1 MKTDADKLRSF
12 LKQVAPTLE
21 TYGKK
26 SIVSEIDEAIT
37 TTEDSA
43 TVLFCG
49 EFKRGKSSLVN
60 AIIGAELCPT
70 DTGIATSVITT
81 IKYGAVK
88 KAVRYYGNI
97 LDTANAI
104 SPDSFK
110 IGESPVPTL
119 MESLKSEE
127 IEWGDIQKYTMGDV
141 LDIDNTVL
149 VELSYP
155 CPFLK
160 NGITI
165 IDTPGIGGLD
175 PRHAI
180 LTHVALPK
188 ADVIVFVTDAG
199 EPLTQSELE
208 FYESKVLSCG
218 KRNVVLVN
226 KSDILTA
233 DTLATHVSNT
243 KLQLAKLG
251 GPEVIPVSAKC
262 WELYS
267 KLEENDF
274 LLSSNK
280 DAVLAGITSE
290 VETFKKTQYKKY
302 RDMLIAEID
311 DVYSAISLEIQQL
324 KKDSNDKI
332 KVVED
337 LQRQQAALSKFRG
350 DLNNP
355 TSQIRLQINSIF
367 EDARNEVQNLIS
379 HDGTLLTSTEFDALL
394 ESERGLENEGKW
406 FVAQINDR
414 LQNLSREVDCKIEC
428 AFNEISKAIGKDVNK
443 GIMNVEGK
451 VLSCKLDQHDK
462 FARYKDKDVF
472 RLVSSGLGKIM
483 QGGLLGGITGGLV
496 GVAIPALATSLA
508 PIVGFA
514 TIAAFTWKGLKTDS
528 VAAKKMYLRQ
538 HLLPKI
544 NLAITDMRNQAN
556 TRFSKFHQNL
566 LLTLQTIIGET
577 EDKMRTL
584 QTSIQESRTSEH
596 QAKEKIAELEQKSK
610 FCETITS
617 QMKLLYSNPFTN
629 AQ

>member
-12 LKQVAPTLE
+12 LKQIAPTLE

-26 SIVSEIDEAIT
+26 SIVSEIDKAIT

-60 AIIGAELCPT
+60 AIIGTELCPT
-70 DTGIATSVITT
+70 DIGIATSVVTT

-88 KAVRYYGNI
+88 KAVRYYGN
-97 LDTANAI
+97 LLENA
-104 SPDSFK
+104 D
-110 IGESPVPTL
+110 
-119 MESLKSEE
+119 SLKSEE
-127 IEWGDIQKYTMGDV
+127 IEWEDIDKYTMGDV
-141 LDIDNTVL
+141 LEIDNTIL

-155 CPFLK
+155 SPFLK

-180 LTHVALPK
+180 LTHMALPK

-414 LQNLSREVDCKIEC
+414 LQKLSRKVDSRIES
-428 AFNEISKAIGKDVNK
+428 AFEEISESIEKEIT
-443 GIMNVEGK
+443 NVMDAETFLVSNELKSCSVINSQLAFSLAGK
-451 VLSCKLDQHDK
+451 VMTGTL
-462 FARYKDKDVF
+462 
-472 RLVSSGLGKIM
+472 I
-483 QGGLLGGITGGLV
+483 GGLATAAVELLISGVGLIAGIAT
-496 GVAIPALATSLA
+496 AAALIWKQVSRETQQQKRISLKQQ
-508 PIVGFA
+508 V
-514 TIAAFTWKGLKTDS
+514 
-528 VAAKKMYLRQ
+528 
-538 HLLPKI
+538 LPKI

-577 EDKMRTL
+577 EDKMRAL

>member
-12 LKQVAPTLE
+12 LKQVTPTLE

-26 SIVSEIDEAIT
+26 SIVSEIDKAIT

-60 AIIGAELCPT
+60 AIIGTELCPT
-70 DTGIATSVITT
+70 DIGIATSVVTT

-88 KAVRYYGNI
+88 KAVRYYGN
-97 LDTANAI
+97 LLENA
-104 SPDSFK
+104 D
-110 IGESPVPTL
+110 
-119 MESLKSEE
+119 SLKSEE
-127 IEWGDIQKYTMGDV
+127 IEWEDIDKYTMGDV
-141 LDIDNTVL
+141 LEIDNTIL

-155 CPFLK
+155 SPFLK

-180 LTHVALPK
+180 LTHMALPK

-208 FYESKVLSCG
+208 FYESKILSCG
-218 KRNVVLVN
+218 KQNVVLVN
-226 KSDILTA
+226 KSDILKA
-233 DTLATHVSNT
+233 NTLATHVSNT

-290 VETFKKTQYKKY
+290 VETFKQAQYKKY

-414 LQNLSREVDCKIEC
+414 LQKLSRKVDNRIES
-428 AFNEISKAIGKDVNK
+428 AFEEISESIEKEIT
-443 GIMNVEGK
+443 NVMDAETFLVSNELKSCSVINSQLAFSLAGK
-451 VLSCKLDQHDK
+451 VMTGTL
-462 FARYKDKDVF
+462 
-472 RLVSSGLGKIM
+472 I
-483 QGGLLGGITGGLV
+483 GGLATAAVELLIPGVGLIAGIAT
-496 GVAIPALATSLA
+496 AAALIWKQVSRETQQQKRISLKQQ
-508 PIVGFA
+508 V
-514 TIAAFTWKGLKTDS
+514 
-528 VAAKKMYLRQ
+528 
-538 HLLPKI
+538 LPKI

-577 EDKMRTL
+577 EDKMRAL

-596 QAKEKIAELEQKSK
+596 QAKEKIAEIEQKAK

>member
-12 LKQVAPTLE
+12 LKQIAPTLE
-21 TYGKK
+21 ANGKK
-26 SIVSEIDEAIT
+26 TIVSEIDKAIT

-60 AIIGAELCPT
+60 AVIGSNLCPT
-70 DTGIATSVITT
+70 DIGIATSVVTT

-88 KAVRYYGNI
+88 KAVRYYGN
-97 LDTANAI
+97 LLENA
-104 SPDSFK
+104 D
-110 IGESPVPTL
+110 
-119 MESLKSEE
+119 SLKSEE
-127 IEWGDIQKYTMGDV
+127 IEWEDIDKYTMGDV
-141 LDIDNTVL
+141 LEIDNTIL

-155 CPFLK
+155 SPFLK

-180 LTHVALPK
+180 LTHMALSK

-208 FYESKVLSCG
+208 FYENKILSCG
-218 KRNVVLVN
+218 KQNVVLVN

-233 DTLATHVSNT
+233 DTLSAHVSKT

-251 GPEVIPVSAKC
+251 GPEVIPVSAKY
-262 WELYS
+262 WNKYVS
-267 KLEENDF
+267 KKDEKYLIR
-274 LLSSNK
+274 SNK
-280 DAVLAGITSE
+280 DTVLTGITSE
-290 VETFKKTQYKKY
+290 VEISKKIQYKKY

-350 DLNNP
+350 DLNSP

-367 EDARNEVQNLIS
+367 EDARNEIQNLIS

-394 ESERGLENEGKW
+394 ESERGLENDGKW
-406 FVAQINDR
+406 FVAQLNDR
-414 LQNLSREVDCKIEC
+414 LQKLLSKVDGRIESAFDEISETIGRDLDNNMVTFNACKIG
-428 AFNEISKAIGKDVNK
+428 F
-443 GIMNVEGK
+443 
-451 VLSCKLDQHDK
+451 HDDK
-462 FARYKDKDVF
+462 HIIRQDKDII

-483 QGGLLGGITGGLV
+483 QGGLLGGITGGIV
-496 GVAIPALATSLA
+496 GFAIPALATSLA
-508 PIVGFA
+508 PIVGLA
-514 TIAAFTWKGLKTDS
+514 TIVAFAWKGMKAES
-528 VAAKKMYLRQ
+528 IAGKKLFLRQ
-538 HLLPKI
+538 QLLPKI

-584 QTSIQESRTSEH
+584 QASIQESRTSEH
-596 QAKEKIAELEQKSK
+596 QGKEKIAKLEQKAK
-610 FCETITS
+610 FCETITA
-617 QMKLLYSNPFTN
+617 QMKLLYSNPFKN

>member
-12 LKQVAPTLE
+12 LKQIAPTLE

-26 SIVSEIDEAIT
+26 SIVSEIDKAIT

-60 AIIGAELCPT
+60 AIIGTELCPT
-70 DTGIATSVITT
+70 DIGIATSVVTT

-88 KAVRYYGNI
+88 KAVRYYGN
-97 LDTANAI
+97 LLENA
-104 SPDSFK
+104 D
-110 IGESPVPTL
+110 
-119 MESLKSEE
+119 SLKSEE
-127 IEWGDIQKYTMGDV
+127 IEWEDIDKYTMGDV
-141 LDIDNTVL
+141 LEIDNTIL

-155 CPFLK
+155 SPFLK

-180 LTHVALPK
+180 LTHMALSK

-414 LQNLSREVDCKIEC
+414 LQKLSRKVDSRIES
-428 AFNEISKAIGKDVNK
+428 AFEEISESIEKEIT
-443 GIMNVEGK
+443 NVMDAETFLVSNELKSCSVINSQLAFSLAGK
-451 VLSCKLDQHDK
+451 VMTGTL
-462 FARYKDKDVF
+462 
-472 RLVSSGLGKIM
+472 I
-483 QGGLLGGITGGLV
+483 GGLATAAVELLIPGVGLIAGIAT
-496 GVAIPALATSLA
+496 AAALIWKQVSRETQQQKRISLKQQ
-508 PIVGFA
+508 V
-514 TIAAFTWKGLKTDS
+514 
-528 VAAKKMYLRQ
+528 
-538 HLLPKI
+538 LPKI

-596 QAKEKIAELEQKSK
+596 QAKEKIAELEQKVK

>member
-1 MKTDADKLRSF
+1 MKTDVDKLRSF

-26 SIVSEIDEAIT
+26 TIVSEIDKAIT
-37 TTEDSA
+37 TTENSA

-60 AIIGAELCPT
+60 AIIGTELCPT
-70 DTGIATSVITT
+70 DIGVATSVVTT
-81 IKYGAVK
+81 IKYGAIK
-88 KAVRYYGNI
+88 KAIRYYGN
-97 LDTANAI
+97 LLENA
-104 SPDSFK
+104 D
-110 IGESPVPTL
+110 
-119 MESLKSEE
+119 SLKSEE
-127 IEWGDIQKYTMGDV
+127 IEWDDIEKYTMGDV
-141 LDIDNTVL
+141 LEIDNTIL

-155 CPFLK
+155 SPFLK
-160 NGITI
+160 KGITI

-180 LTHVALPK
+180 LTHMALPK
-188 ADVIVFVTDAG
+188 ADVICFVTDAG

-208 FYESKVLSCG
+208 FYENRILSCG
-218 KRNVVLVN
+218 KQNVVLVN

-251 GPEVIPVSAKC
+251 RPEAIPVSAKY
-262 WELYS
+262 WNKYTS
-267 KLEENDF
+267 KKDEKYLIR
-274 LLSSNK
+274 SNK
-280 DAVLAGITSE
+280 DTVLTGITSE

-394 ESERGLENEGKW
+394 ESERGLENDGKW

-414 LQNLSREVDCKIEC
+414 LQKLSRKVDSRIES
-428 AFNEISKAIGKDVNK
+428 AFDEISENIEKEIT
-443 GIMNVEGK
+443 NVMDAETFLVSNELKSCSVINSQLAFSLAGK
-451 VLSCKLDQHDK
+451 VVTGTL
-462 FARYKDKDVF
+462 
-472 RLVSSGLGKIM
+472 I
-483 QGGLLGGITGGLV
+483 GGLATAAVELLIPGVGLIAGIAT
-496 GVAIPALATSLA
+496 AAALIWKQVSRETQQQKRISLKQQ
-508 PIVGFA
+508 V
-514 TIAAFTWKGLKTDS
+514 
-528 VAAKKMYLRQ
+528 
-538 HLLPKI
+538 LPKI

-566 LLTLQTIIGET
+566 LLTLQTIISET

-584 QTSIQESRTSEH
+584 QTSIQESRANEH
-596 QAKEKIAELEQKSK
+596 QGKEKIAELEQKAK
-610 FCETITS
+610 FCETIIA

>member
-12 LKQVAPTLE
+12 LKQITPTLE

-26 SIVSEIDEAIT
+26 SIVSEIDMAIT
-37 TTEDSA
+37 TTENSV

-60 AIIGAELCPT
+60 AIIGTELCPT
-70 DTGIATSVITT
+70 DIGIATSVVTT

-88 KAVRYYGNI
+88 KAVRYYGN
-97 LDTANAI
+97 LLENA
-104 SPDSFK
+104 D
-110 IGESPVPTL
+110 
-119 MESLKSEE
+119 SLKSEE
-127 IEWGDIQKYTMGDV
+127 IEWEDIDKYTMGDV
-141 LDIDNTVL
+141 LEIDNTIL

-155 CPFLK
+155 SPFLK

-180 LTHVALPK
+180 LTHMALPK

-332 KVVED
+332 KVIED

-414 LQNLSREVDCKIEC
+414 LQKLSRKVDSRIES
-428 AFNEISKAIGKDVNK
+428 AFEEISESIEKEIT
-443 GIMNVEGK
+443 NVMDAETFLVSNELKSCSVINSQLAFSLAGK
-451 VLSCKLDQHDK
+451 VMTGTL
-462 FARYKDKDVF
+462 
-472 RLVSSGLGKIM
+472 I
-483 QGGLLGGITGGLV
+483 GGLATAAVELLIPGVGLIAGIAT
-496 GVAIPALATSLA
+496 AAALIWKQVSRETQQQKRISLKQQ
-508 PIVGFA
+508 V
-514 TIAAFTWKGLKTDS
+514 
-528 VAAKKMYLRQ
+528 
-538 HLLPKI
+538 LPKI

-556 TRFSKFHQNL
+556 KRFSKFHQNL

-596 QAKEKIAELEQKSK
+596 QAKEKIAELEQKVK

>member
-26 SIVSEIDEAIT
+26 SIVSEIDKAIT

-60 AIIGAELCPT
+60 AIIGTELCPT
-70 DTGIATSVITT
+70 DIGIATSVVTT

-88 KAVRYYGNI
+88 KAVRYYGN
-97 LDTANAI
+97 LLENA
-104 SPDSFK
+104 D
-110 IGESPVPTL
+110 
-119 MESLKSEE
+119 SLKSEE
-127 IEWGDIQKYTMGDV
+127 IEWEDIDKYTMGDV
-141 LDIDNTVL
+141 LEIDNTIL

-155 CPFLK
+155 SPILK

-180 LTHVALPK
+180 LTHMALPK

-262 WELYS
+262 WELDS

-414 LQNLSREVDCKIEC
+414 LQKLSRKVDSRIES
-428 AFNEISKAIGKDVNK
+428 AFEEISESIEKEIT
-443 GIMNVEGK
+443 NVMDAETFLVSNELKSCSVINSQLAFSLAGK
-451 VLSCKLDQHDK
+451 VMTGTL
-462 FARYKDKDVF
+462 
-472 RLVSSGLGKIM
+472 I
-483 QGGLLGGITGGLV
+483 GGLATAAVELLIPGVGLIAGIAT
-496 GVAIPALATSLA
+496 AAALIWKQVSRETQQQKRISLKQQ
-508 PIVGFA
+508 V
-514 TIAAFTWKGLKTDS
+514 
-528 VAAKKMYLRQ
+528 
-538 HLLPKI
+538 LPKI

-596 QAKEKIAELEQKSK
+596 QAKEKIAELEQKAK

>member
-12 LKQVAPTLE
+12 LKQVVPTLE

-26 SIVSEIDEAIT
+26 SVVSEIDKAIT

-60 AIIGAELCPT
+60 AIIGTELCPT
-70 DTGIATSVITT
+70 DIGIATSVVTT

-88 KAVRYYGNI
+88 KAVRYYGN
-97 LDTANAI
+97 LLENA
-104 SPDSFK
+104 D
-110 IGESPVPTL
+110 
-119 MESLKSEE
+119 SLKSEE
-127 IEWGDIQKYTMGDV
+127 IEWEDIDKYTMGDV
-141 LDIDNTVL
+141 LEIDNTIL

-155 CPFLK
+155 SPFLK

-180 LTHVALPK
+180 LTHMALPK

-233 DTLATHVSNT
+233 DTLAIHVSNT

-414 LQNLSREVDCKIEC
+414 LQKLSRKVDSRIES
-428 AFNEISKAIGKDVNK
+428 AFEEISESIEKEIT
-443 GIMNVEGK
+443 NVMDAETFLVSNELKSCSVINSQLAFSLAGK
-451 VLSCKLDQHDK
+451 VMTGTL
-462 FARYKDKDVF
+462 
-472 RLVSSGLGKIM
+472 I
-483 QGGLLGGITGGLV
+483 GGLATAAVELLIPGVGLIAGIAT
-496 GVAIPALATSLA
+496 AAALIWKQVSRETQQQKRISLKQQ
-508 PIVGFA
+508 V
-514 TIAAFTWKGLKTDS
+514 
-528 VAAKKMYLRQ
+528 
-538 HLLPKI
+538 LPKI

-596 QAKEKIAELEQKSK
+596 QAKEKIAELEQKAK

>member
-26 SIVSEIDEAIT
+26 SIVSEIDKAIT

-60 AIIGAELCPT
+60 AIIGTELCPT
-70 DTGIATSVITT
+70 DIGIATSVVTT

-88 KAVRYYGNI
+88 KAVRYYGN
-97 LDTANAI
+97 LLENA
-104 SPDSFK
+104 D
-110 IGESPVPTL
+110 
-119 MESLKSEE
+119 SLKSEE
-127 IEWGDIQKYTMGDV
+127 IEWEDIDKYTMGDV
-141 LDIDNTVL
+141 LEIDNTIL

-155 CPFLK
+155 SPFLK

-180 LTHVALPK
+180 LTHMALPK

-226 KSDILTA
+226 KSDILTTN
-233 DTLATHVSNT
+233 TLATHVSNT

-302 RDMLIAEID
+302 RDMLIAQID

-367 EDARNEVQNLIS
+367 EDARNDVANLIS
-379 HDGTLLTSTEFDALL
+379 TRGGELTSIEFNTLLA
-394 ESERGLENEGKW
+394 SEKGLNNDGKW
-406 FVAQINDR
+406 LVAQINDR
-414 LQNLSREVDCKIEC
+414 LRQLSYDVDERIES
-428 AFNEISKAIGKDVNK
+428 AFK
-443 GIMNVEGK
+443 GISEKIQSDIADTVGSNMSLMTGDFKELNSFTSQLLFSTAGK
-451 VLSCKLDQHDK
+451 AGLSLTVVSVL
-462 FARYKDKDVF
+462 A
-472 RLVSSGLGKIM
+472 SGPIGWAV
-483 QGGLLGGITGGLV
+483 GLAAAVGLV
-496 GVAIPALATSLA
+496 
-508 PIVGFA
+508 
-514 TIAAFTWKGLKTDS
+514 WRS
-528 VAAKKMYLRQ
+528 VSNENETRKKAEIQ
-538 HLLPKI
+538 QQILPKI
-544 NLAITDMRNQAN
+544 NLALTDLRNQAN

-577 EDKMRTL
+577 EDKMRSL

-596 QAKEKIAELEQKSK
+596 QAKEKIAELEQKVK

>member
-12 LKQVAPTLE
+12 LKQIAPTLE

-26 SIVSEIDEAIT
+26 SIVSEIDKAIT

-60 AIIGAELCPT
+60 AIIGTELCPT
-70 DTGIATSVITT
+70 DIGIATSVVTT
-81 IKYGAVK
+81 IKYGVVK
-88 KAVRYYGNI
+88 KAVRYYGN
-97 LDTANAI
+97 LLENA
-104 SPDSFK
+104 D
-110 IGESPVPTL
+110 
-119 MESLKSEE
+119 SLKSEE
-127 IEWGDIQKYTMGDV
+127 IEWEDIDKYTMGDV
-141 LDIDNTVL
+141 LEIDNTIL

-155 CPFLK
+155 SPFLK
-160 NGITI
+160 NGIMI

-180 LTHVALPK
+180 LTHMALPK

-233 DTLATHVSNT
+233 ATLATHVSNT

-280 DAVLAGITSE
+280 DAVLACITSE

-394 ESERGLENEGKW
+394 ESERGLENDGKW

-414 LQNLSREVDCKIEC
+414 LQKLSRKVDSRIES
-428 AFNEISKAIGKDVNK
+428 AFDEISESIEKEIT
-443 GIMNVEGK
+443 NVMDAETFLVSNELKSCSVINSQLAFSLAGK
-451 VLSCKLDQHDK
+451 VMTGTL
-462 FARYKDKDVF
+462 
-472 RLVSSGLGKIM
+472 I
-483 QGGLLGGITGGLV
+483 GGLATAAVELLIPGVGLIAGIAT
-496 GVAIPALATSLA
+496 AAALIWKQVSRETQQQKRISLKQQ
-508 PIVGFA
+508 V
-514 TIAAFTWKGLKTDS
+514 
-528 VAAKKMYLRQ
+528 
-538 HLLPKI
+538 LPKI

-596 QAKEKIAELEQKSK
+596 QAKEKIAELEQKVK

>member
-12 LKQVAPTLE
+12 LKQVTPTLE

-26 SIVSEIDEAIT
+26 SIVSEIDKAIT

-60 AIIGAELCPT
+60 AIIGTELCPT
-70 DTGIATSVITT
+70 DIGIATSVVTT

-88 KAVRYYGNI
+88 KAVRYYGN
-97 LDTANAI
+97 LLENA
-104 SPDSFK
+104 D
-110 IGESPVPTL
+110 
-119 MESLKSEE
+119 SLKSEE
-127 IEWGDIQKYTMGDV
+127 IEWEDIDKYTMGDV
-141 LDIDNTVL
+141 LEIDNTIL

-155 CPFLK
+155 SPFLK

-180 LTHVALPK
+180 LTHMALPK

-208 FYESKVLSCG
+208 FYENIILSCG
-218 KRNVVLVN
+218 KQNVVLVN

-251 GPEVIPVSAKC
+251 EPEVIPVSAKY
-262 WELYS
+262 WNKYVS
-267 KLEENDF
+267 KKDEKYLIRSNNDT
-274 LLSSNK
+274 
-280 DAVLAGITSE
+280 VLTGITSE

-394 ESERGLENEGKW
+394 ESERGLENDGKW

-414 LQNLSREVDCKIEC
+414 LQKLSRKVDSRIES
-428 AFNEISKAIGKDVNK
+428 AFGEISESIEKEIT
-443 GIMNVEGK
+443 NVMDAETFLVSNELKSCSVINSQLAFSLAGK
-451 VLSCKLDQHDK
+451 VMTGTL
-462 FARYKDKDVF
+462 
-472 RLVSSGLGKIM
+472 I
-483 QGGLLGGITGGLV
+483 GGLATAAVELLIPGVGLIAGIAT
-496 GVAIPALATSLA
+496 AAALIWKQVSRETQQQKRISLKQQ
-508 PIVGFA
+508 V
-514 TIAAFTWKGLKTDS
+514 
-528 VAAKKMYLRQ
+528 
-538 HLLPKI
+538 LPKI

-566 LLTLQTIIGET
+566 LLTLQTIISET

-584 QTSIQESRTSEH
+584 QTSIQESRASEH
-596 QAKEKIAELEQKSK
+596 QGKEKIAELEQKAK
-610 FCETITS
+610 FCETIIA

>member
-26 SIVSEIDEAIT
+26 SIVSEIDKAIT

-60 AIIGAELCPT
+60 AIIGTELCPT
-70 DTGIATSVITT
+70 DIGIATSVVTT

-88 KAVRYYGNI
+88 KAVRYYGN
-97 LDTANAI
+97 LLENA
-104 SPDSFK
+104 D
-110 IGESPVPTL
+110 
-119 MESLKSEE
+119 SLKSEE
-127 IEWGDIQKYTMGDV
+127 IEWEDIDKYTMGDV
-141 LDIDNTVL
+141 LEIDNTIL

-155 CPFLK
+155 SPFLK
-160 NGITI
+160 NRITI

-180 LTHVALPK
+180 LTHMALPK

-379 HDGTLLTSTEFDALL
+379 HEGTLLTSTEFDALL

-414 LQNLSREVDCKIEC
+414 LQKLSRKVDSRIES
-428 AFNEISKAIGKDVNK
+428 AFEEISESIEKEIT
-443 GIMNVEGK
+443 NVMDAETFLVSNELKSCSVINSQLAFSLAGK
-451 VLSCKLDQHDK
+451 VMTGTL
-462 FARYKDKDVF
+462 
-472 RLVSSGLGKIM
+472 I
-483 QGGLLGGITGGLV
+483 GGLATAAVELLIPGVGLIAGIAT
-496 GVAIPALATSLA
+496 AAALIWKQVSRETQQQKRISLKQQ
-508 PIVGFA
+508 V
-514 TIAAFTWKGLKTDS
+514 
-528 VAAKKMYLRQ
+528 
-538 HLLPKI
+538 LPKI

-596 QAKEKIAELEQKSK
+596 QAKEKIAELEQKVK

>member
-12 LKQVAPTLE
+12 LKQVAPTFE

-26 SIVSEIDEAIT
+26 TIVLEIDKAIT
-37 TTEDSA
+37 TTEDST

-60 AIIGAELCPT
+60 AIIGTELCPT
-70 DTGIATSVITT
+70 DIGIATSVVTT

-88 KAVRYYGNI
+88 KAVRYYGN
-97 LDTANAI
+97 LLENA
-104 SPDSFK
+104 D
-110 IGESPVPTL
+110 
-119 MESLKSEE
+119 SLKSEE
-127 IEWGDIQKYTMGDV
+127 IEWEDIDKYTMGDV
-141 LDIDNTVL
+141 LEIDNTIL

-155 CPFLK
+155 SPFLK

-180 LTHVALPK
+180 LTHMALPK

-208 FYESKVLSCG
+208 FYERKVLSCG

-226 KSDILTA
+226 KSDILTT

-414 LQNLSREVDCKIEC
+414 LQKLSRKVDSRIES
-428 AFNEISKAIGKDVNK
+428 AFEEISESIEKEIT
-443 GIMNVEGK
+443 NVMDAETFLVSNELKSCSVINSQLAFSLAGK
-451 VLSCKLDQHDK
+451 VMTGTL
-462 FARYKDKDVF
+462 
-472 RLVSSGLGKIM
+472 I
-483 QGGLLGGITGGLV
+483 GGLATAAVELLIPGVGLIAGIAT
-496 GVAIPALATSLA
+496 AAALIWKQVSRETQQQKRISLKQQ
-508 PIVGFA
+508 V
-514 TIAAFTWKGLKTDS
+514 
-528 VAAKKMYLRQ
+528 
-538 HLLPKI
+538 LPKI

-556 TRFSKFHQNL
+556 TCFSKFHQNL

-596 QAKEKIAELEQKSK
+596 QAKEKIAELEQKVK

>member
-26 SIVSEIDEAIT
+26 SIVSEIDKAIT

-60 AIIGAELCPT
+60 AIIGTELCPT
-70 DTGIATSVITT
+70 DIGIATSVVTT

-88 KAVRYYGNI
+88 KAVRYYGN
-97 LDTANAI
+97 LLENA
-104 SPDSFK
+104 D
-110 IGESPVPTL
+110 
-119 MESLKSEE
+119 SLKSEE
-127 IEWGDIQKYTMGDV
+127 IEWEDIDKYTMGDV
-141 LDIDNTVL
+141 LEIDNTIL

-155 CPFLK
+155 SPFLK

-180 LTHVALPK
+180 LTHMALPK
-188 ADVIVFVTDAG
+188 ADVIVFVTDAC

-251 GPEVIPVSAKC
+251 GPEVIPVSAKY
-262 WELYS
+262 WNKYVS
-267 KLEENDF
+267 KKDEKYLIR
-274 LLSSNK
+274 SNK
-280 DAVLAGITSE
+280 DTVLTGITSE

-332 KVVED
+332 IVVED

-379 HDGTLLTSTEFDALL
+379 HDGTLLTSTEFDDLL

-414 LQNLSREVDCKIEC
+414 LQKLSRKVDSRIES
-428 AFNEISKAIGKDVNK
+428 AFEEISESIEKEIT
-443 GIMNVEGK
+443 NVMDTETFLVSNELKSCSVINSQLAFSLAGK
-451 VLSCKLDQHDK
+451 VMTGTL
-462 FARYKDKDVF
+462 
-472 RLVSSGLGKIM
+472 I
-483 QGGLLGGITGGLV
+483 GGLATAAVQLLIPGVGLIAGIAT
-496 GVAIPALATSLA
+496 AAALIWKQVSRETQQQKRISLKQQ
-508 PIVGFA
+508 V
-514 TIAAFTWKGLKTDS
+514 
-528 VAAKKMYLRQ
+528 
-538 HLLPKI
+538 LPKI

-596 QAKEKIAELEQKSK
+596 QAKEKLAELEQKVK

-617 QMKLLYSNPFTN
+617 QMKLLYSNPFAN

>member
-12 LKQVAPTLE
+12 LKQVTPTLE

-26 SIVSEIDEAIT
+26 SIVSEIDKAIT

-60 AIIGAELCPT
+60 AIIGTELCPT
-70 DTGIATSVITT
+70 DIGIATSVVTT

-88 KAVRYYGNI
+88 KAVRYYGN
-97 LDTANAI
+97 LLENA
-104 SPDSFK
+104 D
-110 IGESPVPTL
+110 
-119 MESLKSEE
+119 SLKSEE
-127 IEWGDIQKYTMGDV
+127 IEWEDIDKYTMGDV
-141 LDIDNTVL
+141 LEIDNTIL

-155 CPFLK
+155 SPFLK

-180 LTHVALPK
+180 LTHMALPK

-208 FYESKVLSCG
+208 FYENKVLSCG
-218 KRNVVLVN
+218 KPNVVLVN
-226 KSDILTA
+226 KSDTLTA

-243 KLQLAKLG
+243 KLQLAKFG

-267 KLEENDF
+267 KFEENDF

-280 DAVLAGITSE
+280 DAVLAGITLE

-367 EDARNEVQNLIS
+367 EDARTEVQNLIS

-414 LQNLSREVDCKIEC
+414 LQKLSRKVDSRIES
-428 AFNEISKAIGKDVNK
+428 AFEEISESIEKEIT
-443 GIMNVEGK
+443 NVMDAETFLVSNELKSCSVINSQLAFSLAGK
-451 VLSCKLDQHDK
+451 VMTGTL
-462 FARYKDKDVF
+462 
-472 RLVSSGLGKIM
+472 I
-483 QGGLLGGITGGLV
+483 GGLATAAVELLIPGVGLIAGIAT
-496 GVAIPALATSLA
+496 AAALIWKQVSRETQQQKRISLKQQ
-508 PIVGFA
+508 V
-514 TIAAFTWKGLKTDS
+514 
-528 VAAKKMYLRQ
+528 
-538 HLLPKI
+538 LPKI

-566 LLTLQTIIGET
+566 LLTRQTIIGET

-596 QAKEKIAELEQKSK
+596 QAKEKIAELEQKVK

>member
-12 LKQVAPTLE
+12 LKQIAPTLE

-26 SIVSEIDEAIT
+26 SIVSEIDKAIT

-60 AIIGAELCPT
+60 AIIGTELCPT
-70 DTGIATSVITT
+70 DIGIATSVVTT

-88 KAVRYYGNI
+88 KAIRYYGN
-97 LDTANAI
+97 LLENA
-104 SPDSFK
+104 D
-110 IGESPVPTL
+110 
-119 MESLKSEE
+119 SLKSEE
-127 IEWGDIQKYTMGDV
+127 IEWEDIDKYTMGDV
-141 LDIDNTVL
+141 LEIDNTIL

-155 CPFLK
+155 SPFLK

-180 LTHVALPK
+180 LTHMALPK

-199 EPLTQSELE
+199 EPMTQSELE

-414 LQNLSREVDCKIEC
+414 LQKLSRKVDSRIES
-428 AFNEISKAIGKDVNK
+428 AFEEISESIEKEIT
-443 GIMNVEGK
+443 NVMDAETFLVSNELKSCSVINSQLAFSLAGK
-451 VLSCKLDQHDK
+451 VMTGTL
-462 FARYKDKDVF
+462 
-472 RLVSSGLGKIM
+472 I
-483 QGGLLGGITGGLV
+483 GGLATAAVELLIPGVGLIAGIAT
-496 GVAIPALATSLA
+496 AAALIWKQVSRETQQQKRISLKQQ
-508 PIVGFA
+508 V
-514 TIAAFTWKGLKTDS
+514 
-528 VAAKKMYLRQ
+528 
-538 HLLPKI
+538 LPKI

-596 QAKEKIAELEQKSK
+596 QAKEKIAELEQKVK

>member
-12 LKQVAPTLE
+12 LKQIAPTLE

-26 SIVSEIDEAIT
+26 SIVSEIDKAIT

-60 AIIGAELCPT
+60 AIIGTELCPT
-70 DTGIATSVITT
+70 DIGIATSVVTT

-88 KAVRYYGNI
+88 KAVRYYGN
-97 LDTANAI
+97 LLENA
-104 SPDSFK
+104 D
-110 IGESPVPTL
+110 
-119 MESLKSEE
+119 SLKFEE
-127 IEWGDIQKYTMGDV
+127 IEWEDIDKYTMGDV
-141 LDIDNTVL
+141 LEIDNTIL

-155 CPFLK
+155 SPFLK

-180 LTHVALPK
+180 LTHMALPK

-414 LQNLSREVDCKIEC
+414 LQKLSRKVDSRIES
-428 AFNEISKAIGKDVNK
+428 AFEEISESIEKEIT
-443 GIMNVEGK
+443 NVMDAETFLVSNELKSCSVINSQLAFSLAGK
-451 VLSCKLDQHDK
+451 VMTGTL
-462 FARYKDKDVF
+462 
-472 RLVSSGLGKIM
+472 I
-483 QGGLLGGITGGLV
+483 GGLATAAVELLIPGVGLIAGIAT
-496 GVAIPALATSLA
+496 AAALIWKQVSRETQQQKRISLKQQ
-508 PIVGFA
+508 V
-514 TIAAFTWKGLKTDS
+514 
-528 VAAKKMYLRQ
+528 
-538 HLLPKI
+538 LPKI

-596 QAKEKIAELEQKSK
+596 QAKEKIAELEQKVK

>member
-12 LKQVAPTLE
+12 LKQIAPTLE

-26 SIVSEIDEAIT
+26 SIVSEIDKAIT

-60 AIIGAELCPT
+60 AIIGTELCPT
-70 DTGIATSVITT
+70 DIGIATSVVTT

-88 KAVRYYGNI
+88 KAVRYYGN
-97 LDTANAI
+97 LLENA
-104 SPDSFK
+104 D
-110 IGESPVPTL
+110 
-119 MESLKSEE
+119 SLKSEE
-127 IEWGDIQKYTMGDV
+127 IEWEDIDKYTMGDV
-141 LDIDNTVL
+141 LEIDNTIL

-155 CPFLK
+155 SPFLK

-180 LTHVALPK
+180 LTHMALPK

-302 RDMLIAEID
+302 RDMLVAEID

-414 LQNLSREVDCKIEC
+414 LQKLSRKVDSRIES
-428 AFNEISKAIGKDVNK
+428 AFEEISESIEKEIT
-443 GIMNVEGK
+443 NVMDAETFLVSNELKSCSVINSQLAFSLAGK
-451 VLSCKLDQHDK
+451 VMTGTL
-462 FARYKDKDVF
+462 
-472 RLVSSGLGKIM
+472 I
-483 QGGLLGGITGGLV
+483 GGLATAAVELLIPGVGLIAGIAT
-496 GVAIPALATSLA
+496 AAALIWKQVSRETQQQKRISLKQQ
-508 PIVGFA
+508 V
-514 TIAAFTWKGLKTDS
+514 
-528 VAAKKMYLRQ
+528 
-538 HLLPKI
+538 LPKI

-577 EDKMRTL
+577 EDKIRTL

-596 QAKEKIAELEQKSK
+596 QAKEKIAEIEQKAK

>member
-12 LKQVAPTLE
+12 LKQVTPTLE

-26 SIVSEIDEAIT
+26 SIVSEIDKAIT

-60 AIIGAELCPT
+60 AIIGTELCPT
-70 DTGIATSVITT
+70 DIGIATSVVTT

-88 KAVRYYGNI
+88 KAVRYYGN
-97 LDTANAI
+97 LLENA
-104 SPDSFK
+104 D
-110 IGESPVPTL
+110 
-119 MESLKSEE
+119 SLKSEE
-127 IEWGDIQKYTMGDV
+127 IEWEDIDKYTMGDV
-141 LDIDNTVL
+141 LEIDNTIL

-155 CPFLK
+155 SPFLK

-180 LTHVALPK
+180 LTHMALPK

-208 FYESKVLSCG
+208 FYENKILSCG
-218 KRNVVLVN
+218 KQNVVLVN
-226 KSDILTA
+226 KSDILTV

-251 GPEVIPVSAKC
+251 GPEVIPVSAKY
-262 WELYS
+262 WNKYVS
-267 KLEENDF
+267 KKDEKYLIR
-274 LLSSNK
+274 SNK
-280 DAVLAGITSE
+280 DTVLTGITSE
-290 VETFKKTQYKKY
+290 VETFKKTQYKNY

-311 DVYSAISLEIQQL
+311 EVYSAISLEIQQL

-394 ESERGLENEGKW
+394 ESERGLENDGKW

-414 LQNLSREVDCKIEC
+414 LQKLSRKVDCRIES
-428 AFNEISKAIGKDVNK
+428 AFDEISESIEKEIT
-443 GIMNVEGK
+443 NVMDAETFLVSNELKSCSVINSQLAFSLAGK
-451 VLSCKLDQHDK
+451 VMTGTL
-462 FARYKDKDVF
+462 
-472 RLVSSGLGKIM
+472 I
-483 QGGLLGGITGGLV
+483 GGLATAAVELLIPGVGLIAGIAT
-496 GVAIPALATSLA
+496 AAALIWKQVSRETQQQKRISLKQQ
-508 PIVGFA
+508 V
-514 TIAAFTWKGLKTDS
+514 
-528 VAAKKMYLRQ
+528 
-538 HLLPKI
+538 LPKI

-596 QAKEKIAELEQKSK
+596 QAKEKITELEQKVK

>member
-26 SIVSEIDEAIT
+26 SIVSEIDKAIT

-60 AIIGAELCPT
+60 AIIGTELCPT
-70 DTGIATSVITT
+70 DIGIATSVVTT

-88 KAVRYYGNI
+88 KAVRYYGN
-97 LDTANAI
+97 LLENA
-104 SPDSFK
+104 D
-110 IGESPVPTL
+110 
-119 MESLKSEE
+119 SLKSEE
-127 IEWGDIQKYTMGDV
+127 IEWEDIDKYTMGDV
-141 LDIDNTVL
+141 LEIDNTIL

-155 CPFLK
+155 SPFLK

-180 LTHVALPK
+180 LTHMALPK

-414 LQNLSREVDCKIEC
+414 LQKLSRKVDSRIES
-428 AFNEISKAIGKDVNK
+428 AFEEISESIEKEIT
-443 GIMNVEGK
+443 NVMDAETFLVSNELKSCSVINSQLAFSLAGK
-451 VLSCKLDQHDK
+451 VMTGTL
-462 FARYKDKDVF
+462 
-472 RLVSSGLGKIM
+472 I
-483 QGGLLGGITGGLV
+483 GGLATAAVELLIPGVGLIAGIAT
-496 GVAIPALATSLA
+496 AAALIWKQVSRETQQQKRISLKQQ
-508 PIVGFA
+508 V
-514 TIAAFTWKGLKTDS
+514 
-528 VAAKKMYLRQ
+528 
-538 HLLPKI
+538 LPRI

-596 QAKEKIAELEQKSK
+596 QAKEKIAELEQKAK

>member
-12 LKQVAPTLE
+12 LKQIAPTLE

-26 SIVSEIDEAIT
+26 SIVSEIDKAIT

-60 AIIGAELCPT
+60 AIIGTELCPT
-70 DTGIATSVITT
+70 DIGIATSVVTT

-88 KAVRYYGNI
+88 KAVRYYGN
-97 LDTANAI
+97 LLENA
-104 SPDSFK
+104 D
-110 IGESPVPTL
+110 
-119 MESLKSEE
+119 SLKSEE
-127 IEWGDIQKYTMGDV
+127 IEWEDIDKYTMGDV
-141 LDIDNTVL
+141 LEIDNTIL

-155 CPFLK
+155 SPFLK

-180 LTHVALPK
+180 LTHMALPK

-218 KRNVVLVN
+218 KRSVVLVN

-414 LQNLSREVDCKIEC
+414 LQKLSRKVDSRIES
-428 AFNEISKAIGKDVNK
+428 AFEEISESIEKEIT
-443 GIMNVEGK
+443 NVMDAETFLVSNELKSCSVINSQLAFSLAGK
-451 VLSCKLDQHDK
+451 VMTGTL
-462 FARYKDKDVF
+462 
-472 RLVSSGLGKIM
+472 I
-483 QGGLLGGITGGLV
+483 GGLATAAVELLIPGVGLIAGIAT
-496 GVAIPALATSLA
+496 AAALIWKQVSRETQQQKRISLKQQ
-508 PIVGFA
+508 V
-514 TIAAFTWKGLKTDS
+514 
-528 VAAKKMYLRQ
+528 
-538 HLLPKI
+538 LPKI

-596 QAKEKIAELEQKSK
+596 QAKEKIAELEQKVK

>member
-21 TYGKK
+21 IYGKK
-26 SIVSEIDEAIT
+26 SIVSDIDKAIT

-60 AIIGAELCPT
+60 AIIGVELCPT
-70 DTGIATSVITT
+70 DIGIATSVVTT

-88 KAVRYYGNI
+88 KAVRYYGN
-97 LDTANAI
+97 LLENA
-104 SPDSFK
+104 D
-110 IGESPVPTL
+110 
-119 MESLKSEE
+119 SLKSEE
-127 IEWGDIQKYTMGDV
+127 IEWEDIDKYTMGDV
-141 LDIDNTVL
+141 LEIDNTIL

-155 CPFLK
+155 SPFLK

-180 LTHVALPK
+180 LTHMALPK

-311 DVYSAISLEIQQL
+311 DVYSAILLEIQQL

-367 EDARNEVQNLIS
+367 EDARNDVANLIS
-379 HDGTLLTSTEFDALL
+379 TRGGELTSIEFNTLLA
-394 ESERGLENEGKW
+394 SEKGLNNDGKW
-406 FVAQINDR
+406 LVAQINDR
-414 LQNLSREVDCKIEC
+414 LRQLSYDVDERIES
-428 AFNEISKAIGKDVNK
+428 AFK
-443 GIMNVEGK
+443 GISEKIQSDIADTVGSNMSLMTGDFKELNSFTSQLLFSTAGK
-451 VLSCKLDQHDK
+451 AGLSLTVVSVL
-462 FARYKDKDVF
+462 A
-472 RLVSSGLGKIM
+472 SGPIGWAV
-483 QGGLLGGITGGLV
+483 GLAAAVGLV
-496 GVAIPALATSLA
+496 
-508 PIVGFA
+508 
-514 TIAAFTWKGLKTDS
+514 WRS
-528 VAAKKMYLRQ
+528 VSNENETRKKAEIQ
-538 HLLPKI
+538 QQILPKI
-544 NLAITDMRNQAN
+544 NLALTDLRNQAN

-596 QAKEKIAELEQKSK
+596 QAKEKIAELEQKVK

>member
-12 LKQVAPTLE
+12 LKQVAPTFE

-26 SIVSEIDEAIT
+26 TIVLEIDKAIT

-60 AIIGAELCPT
+60 AIIGTELCPT
-70 DTGIATSVITT
+70 DIGIATSVVTT

-88 KAVRYYGNI
+88 KAVRYYGN
-97 LDTANAI
+97 LLENA
-104 SPDSFK
+104 D
-110 IGESPVPTL
+110 
-119 MESLKSEE
+119 SLKSEK
-127 IEWGDIQKYTMGDV
+127 IEWEDIDKYTMGDV
-141 LDIDNTVL
+141 LEIDNTIL

-155 CPFLK
+155 SPFLK

-180 LTHVALPK
+180 LTHMALPK

-208 FYESKVLSCG
+208 FYENKVLSCG
-218 KRNVVLVN
+218 KQNVVLVN

-262 WELYS
+262 WELYT

-280 DAVLAGITSE
+280 DAVLTGITSE
-290 VETFKKTQYKKY
+290 VEAFKKTQYKKY
-302 RDMLIAEID
+302 RDMLIAELD
-311 DVYSAISLEIQQL
+311 DVYSSISLEIQQL
-324 KKDSNDKI
+324 KKDSSDKI
-332 KVVED
+332 KVIED

-414 LQNLSREVDCKIEC
+414 LQKLSRKVDSRIESAFEEISESIEKEITNVMDAETFLVSNELKSCCVINLSLIH
-428 AFNEISKAIGKDVNK
+428 I
-443 GIMNVEGK
+443 
-451 VLSCKLDQHDK
+451 
-462 FARYKDKDVF
+462 
-472 RLVSSGLGKIM
+472 
-483 QGGLLGGITGGLV
+483 
-496 GVAIPALATSLA
+496 
-508 PIVGFA
+508 
-514 TIAAFTWKGLKTDS
+514 
-528 VAAKKMYLRQ
+528 
-538 HLLPKI
+538 
-544 NLAITDMRNQAN
+544 
-556 TRFSKFHQNL
+556 
-566 LLTLQTIIGET
+566 
-577 EDKMRTL
+577 
-584 QTSIQESRTSEH
+584 
-596 QAKEKIAELEQKSK
+596 
-610 FCETITS
+610 
-617 QMKLLYSNPFTN
+617 
-629 AQ
+629 

>member
-12 LKQVAPTLE
+12 LKQIASTLE

-26 SIVSEIDEAIT
+26 SIVSEIDKAIT

-60 AIIGAELCPT
+60 AIIGTELCPT
-70 DTGIATSVITT
+70 DIGVATSVVTT

-88 KAVRYYGNI
+88 KAVRYYGN
-97 LDTANAI
+97 LLENA
-104 SPDSFK
+104 D
-110 IGESPVPTL
+110 
-119 MESLKSEE
+119 SLKSEE
-127 IEWGDIQKYTMGDV
+127 IEWEDIDKYTMGDV
-141 LDIDNTVL
+141 LEIDNTIL

-155 CPFLK
+155 SPFLK

-180 LTHVALPK
+180 LTHMALPK

-414 LQNLSREVDCKIEC
+414 LQKLSRKVDSRIES
-428 AFNEISKAIGKDVNK
+428 AFEEISESIEKEIT
-443 GIMNVEGK
+443 NVMDAETFLVSNELKSCSVINSQLAFSLAGK
-451 VLSCKLDQHDK
+451 VMTGTL
-462 FARYKDKDVF
+462 
-472 RLVSSGLGKIM
+472 I
-483 QGGLLGGITGGLV
+483 GGLATAAVELLIPGVGLIAGIAT
-496 GVAIPALATSLA
+496 AAALIWKQVSRETQQQKRISLKQQ
-508 PIVGFA
+508 V
-514 TIAAFTWKGLKTDS
+514 
-528 VAAKKMYLRQ
+528 
-538 HLLPKI
+538 LPKI

-596 QAKEKIAELEQKSK
+596 QAKEKIAELEQKVK

>member
-12 LKQVAPTLE
+12 LKQVAPTFE

-26 SIVSEIDEAIT
+26 TIVLEIDKAIT

-60 AIIGAELCPT
+60 AIIGTELCPT
-70 DTGIATSVITT
+70 DIGIATSVVTT

-88 KAVRYYGNI
+88 KAVRYYGN
-97 LDTANAI
+97 LLENA
-104 SPDSFK
+104 D
-110 IGESPVPTL
+110 
-119 MESLKSEE
+119 SLKSEK
-127 IEWGDIQKYTMGDV
+127 IEWEDIDKYTMGDV
-141 LDIDNTVL
+141 LEIDNTIL

-155 CPFLK
+155 SPFLK

-180 LTHVALPK
+180 LTHMALPK

-208 FYESKVLSCG
+208 FYENKVLSCG
-218 KRNVVLVN
+218 KQNVVLVN

-262 WELYS
+262 WELYT

-280 DAVLAGITSE
+280 DAVLTGITSE
-290 VETFKKTQYKKY
+290 VEAFKKTQYKKY
-302 RDMLIAEID
+302 RDMLIAELD
-311 DVYSAISLEIQQL
+311 DVYSSISLEIQQL
-324 KKDSNDKI
+324 KKDSSDKI
-332 KVVED
+332 KVIED

-414 LQNLSREVDCKIEC
+414 LQKLSRKVDSRIES
-428 AFNEISKAIGKDVNK
+428 AFEEISESIEKEIT
-443 GIMNVEGK
+443 NVMDAETFLVSNELKSCCVINSQLAFSLAGK
-451 VLSCKLDQHDK
+451 VMTGTL
-462 FARYKDKDVF
+462 
-472 RLVSSGLGKIM
+472 I
-483 QGGLLGGITGGLV
+483 GGLATAAVELLIPGVGLIAGIAT
-496 GVAIPALATSLA
+496 AAALIWKQVSRETQQQKRISLKQQ
-508 PIVGFA
+508 V
-514 TIAAFTWKGLKTDS
+514 
-528 VAAKKMYLRQ
+528 
-538 HLLPKI
+538 LPKI

-596 QAKEKIAELEQKSK
+596 QTKEKIAELEQKAK
-610 FCETITS
+610 FCETIIS

>member
-12 LKQVAPTLE
+12 LKQVTSTLE

-26 SIVSEIDEAIT
+26 SIVSEIDKAIT

-60 AIIGAELCPT
+60 AIIGTELCPT
-70 DTGIATSVITT
+70 DIGIATSVVTT

-88 KAVRYYGNI
+88 KAVRYYGN
-97 LDTANAI
+97 LLENA
-104 SPDSFK
+104 D
-110 IGESPVPTL
+110 
-119 MESLKSEE
+119 SLKSEE
-127 IEWGDIQKYTMGDV
+127 IEWEDIEKYTMGDV
-141 LDIDNTVL
+141 LEIDNTIL

-155 CPFLK
+155 SPFLK

-180 LTHVALPK
+180 LTHMALPK

-218 KRNVVLVN
+218 KQNVVLVN

-280 DAVLAGITSE
+280 DAVLTGITSE
-290 VETFKKTQYKKY
+290 VENFKKTQYKKY
-302 RDMLIAEID
+302 RDMLIAEMD

-414 LQNLSREVDCKIEC
+414 LQKLSRKVDSRIES
-428 AFNEISKAIGKDVNK
+428 AFEEISESIEKEIT
-443 GIMNVEGK
+443 NVMDAETFLVSNELKSCNVINSQLAFSLAGK
-451 VLSCKLDQHDK
+451 VMTGTL
-462 FARYKDKDVF
+462 
-472 RLVSSGLGKIM
+472 I
-483 QGGLLGGITGGLV
+483 GGLATAAVELLIPGVGLIAGIAT
-496 GVAIPALATSLA
+496 AAALIWKQVSRETQQQKRISLKQQ
-508 PIVGFA
+508 V
-514 TIAAFTWKGLKTDS
+514 
-528 VAAKKMYLRQ
+528 
-538 HLLPKI
+538 LPKI

-596 QAKEKIAELEQKSK
+596 QAKEKIAELEQKAK

>member
-12 LKQVAPTLE
+12 LKQVTPTLE

-26 SIVSEIDEAIT
+26 SIVSEIDKAIT

-60 AIIGAELCPT
+60 AIIGTELCPT
-70 DTGIATSVITT
+70 DIGIATSVVTT

-88 KAVRYYGNI
+88 KAVRYYGN
-97 LDTANAI
+97 LLENED
-104 SPDSFK
+104 
-110 IGESPVPTL
+110 
-119 MESLKSEE
+119 SLKSEE
-127 IEWGDIQKYTMGDV
+127 IEWEDIDKYTMGDV
-141 LDIDNTVL
+141 LEIDNTIL

-155 CPFLK
+155 SPFLK

-180 LTHVALPK
+180 LTHMALPK

-199 EPLTQSELE
+199 EPLTLSELD
-208 FYESKVLSCG
+208 FYENKILSCG
-218 KRNVVLVN
+218 KQNVVLVN

-233 DTLATHVSNT
+233 DTLSTHVSNT

-251 GPEVIPVSAKC
+251 GPEVISVSAKY
-262 WELYS
+262 WNKYVS
-267 KLEENDF
+267 KKDEKYLIR
-274 LLSSNK
+274 SNK
-280 DAVLAGITSE
+280 DTVLTGITSE

-302 RDMLIAEID
+302 RDMLISEID
-311 DVYSAISLEIQQL
+311 DVYSVISLEIQQL

-406 FVAQINDR
+406 LVAQINDR
-414 LQNLSREVDCKIEC
+414 LQKLSRKVDNRIES
-428 AFNEISKAIGKDVNK
+428 AFEEISESIEKEIT
-443 GIMNVEGK
+443 NVMDAETFLVSNELKSCSVINSQLAFSLAGK
-451 VLSCKLDQHDK
+451 VMTGTL
-462 FARYKDKDVF
+462 
-472 RLVSSGLGKIM
+472 I
-483 QGGLLGGITGGLV
+483 GGLATAAVELLIPGVGLIAGIAT
-496 GVAIPALATSLA
+496 AAALIWKQVSRETQQQKRISLKQQ
-508 PIVGFA
+508 V
-514 TIAAFTWKGLKTDS
+514 
-528 VAAKKMYLRQ
+528 
-538 HLLPKI
+538 LPKI

-566 LLTLQTIIGET
+566 LLTLQTIISET
-577 EDKMRTL
+577 EGKMRTL
-584 QTSIQESRTSEH
+584 QTSIQESRASEH
-596 QAKEKIAELEQKSK
+596 QGKEKIAELEQKAK
-610 FCETITS
+610 FCETIIA

>member
-12 LKQVAPTLE
+12 LKQVAPTIE

-26 SIVSEIDEAIT
+26 SIVSEIDKAIT

-60 AIIGAELCPT
+60 AIIGTELCPT
-70 DTGIATSVITT
+70 DIGIATSVVTT

-88 KAVRYYGNI
+88 KAVRYYGN
-97 LDTANAI
+97 LLENA
-104 SPDSFK
+104 D
-110 IGESPVPTL
+110 
-119 MESLKSEE
+119 SLKSEE
-127 IEWGDIQKYTMGDV
+127 IEWEDIDKYTMGDV
-141 LDIDNTVL
+141 LEIDNTIL

-155 CPFLK
+155 SPFLK

-180 LTHVALPK
+180 LTHMALPK

-414 LQNLSREVDCKIEC
+414 LQKLSRKVDSRIES
-428 AFNEISKAIGKDVNK
+428 AFEEISESIEKEIT
-443 GIMNVEGK
+443 NVMDAETFLVSNELKSCSVINSQLAFSLAGK
-451 VLSCKLDQHDK
+451 VMTGTL
-462 FARYKDKDVF
+462 
-472 RLVSSGLGKIM
+472 I
-483 QGGLLGGITGGLV
+483 GGLATAAVELLIPGVGLIAGIAT
-496 GVAIPALATSLA
+496 AAALIWKQVSRETQQQKRISLKQQ
-508 PIVGFA
+508 V
-514 TIAAFTWKGLKTDS
+514 
-528 VAAKKMYLRQ
+528 
-538 HLLPKI
+538 LPKI

-596 QAKEKIAELEQKSK
+596 QAKEKIAELEQKAK

>member
-12 LKQVAPTLE
+12 LKQIAPTLE

-26 SIVSEIDEAIT
+26 SIVSEIDKAIT

-60 AIIGAELCPT
+60 AIIGTELCPT
-70 DTGIATSVITT
+70 DIGIATSVVTT

-88 KAVRYYGNI
+88 KAVRYYGN
-97 LDTANAI
+97 LLENA
-104 SPDSFK
+104 D
-110 IGESPVPTL
+110 
-119 MESLKSEE
+119 SLKSEE
-127 IEWGDIQKYTMGDV
+127 IEWEDIDKYTMGDV
-141 LDIDNTVL
+141 LEIDNTIL

-155 CPFLK
+155 SPFLK

-180 LTHVALPK
+180 LTHMALPK

-233 DTLATHVSNT
+233 DILATHVSNT

-251 GPEVIPVSAKC
+251 GPEVIPVSAKY

-379 HDGTLLTSTEFDALL
+379 HDGTLLTSTEFDTLL

-414 LQNLSREVDCKIEC
+414 LQKLSRKVDSRIES
-428 AFNEISKAIGKDVNK
+428 AFEEISESIEKEIT
-443 GIMNVEGK
+443 NVMDAETFLVSNELKSCSVINSQLAFSLAGK
-451 VLSCKLDQHDK
+451 VMTGTL
-462 FARYKDKDVF
+462 
-472 RLVSSGLGKIM
+472 I
-483 QGGLLGGITGGLV
+483 GGLATAAVELLIPGVGLIAGIAT
-496 GVAIPALATSLA
+496 AAALIWKQVSRETQQQKRISLKQQ
-508 PIVGFA
+508 V
-514 TIAAFTWKGLKTDS
+514 
-528 VAAKKMYLRQ
+528 
-538 HLLPKI
+538 LPKI

-596 QAKEKIAELEQKSK
+596 QAKEKIAELEQKVK

>member
-26 SIVSEIDEAIT
+26 SIVSEIDKAIT

-60 AIIGAELCPT
+60 AIIGTELCPT
-70 DTGIATSVITT
+70 DIGIATSVVTT

-88 KAVRYYGNI
+88 KAVRYYGN
-97 LDTANAI
+97 LLENA
-104 SPDSFK
+104 D
-110 IGESPVPTL
+110 
-119 MESLKSEE
+119 SLKSEE
-127 IEWGDIQKYTMGDV
+127 IEWEDIDKYTMGDV
-141 LDIDNTVL
+141 LEIDNTIL

-155 CPFLK
+155 SPFLK

-180 LTHVALPK
+180 LTHMALPK

-208 FYESKVLSCG
+208 FYETKILSCG

-414 LQNLSREVDCKIEC
+414 LQKLSRKVDSRIEN
-428 AFNEISKAIGKDVNK
+428 AFEEISESIEKEIT
-443 GIMNVEGK
+443 NVMDAETFLVSNELKSCSVINSQLAFSLAGK
-451 VLSCKLDQHDK
+451 VMTGTL
-462 FARYKDKDVF
+462 
-472 RLVSSGLGKIM
+472 I
-483 QGGLLGGITGGLV
+483 GGLATAAVELLIPGVGLIAGIAT
-496 GVAIPALATSLA
+496 AAALIWKQVSRETQQQKRISLKQQ
-508 PIVGFA
+508 V
-514 TIAAFTWKGLKTDS
+514 
-528 VAAKKMYLRQ
+528 
-538 HLLPKI
+538 LPKI

-596 QAKEKIAELEQKSK
+596 QAKEKIAELEQKVK

>member
-21 TYGKK
+21 IYGKK
-26 SIVSEIDEAIT
+26 SIVSEIDKAIT

-60 AIIGAELCPT
+60 AIIGTELCPT
-70 DTGIATSVITT
+70 DIGIATSVVTT

-88 KAVRYYGNI
+88 KAVRYYGN
-97 LDTANAI
+97 LLENA
-104 SPDSFK
+104 D
-110 IGESPVPTL
+110 
-119 MESLKSEE
+119 SLKSEE
-127 IEWGDIQKYTMGDV
+127 IEWEDIDKYTMGDV
-141 LDIDNTVL
+141 LEIDNTIL

-155 CPFLK
+155 SPFLK

-180 LTHVALPK
+180 LTHMALPK

-280 DAVLAGITSE
+280 DAVLAGIISE

-414 LQNLSREVDCKIEC
+414 LQKLSRKVDSRIES
-428 AFNEISKAIGKDVNK
+428 AFEEISESIEKEIT
-443 GIMNVEGK
+443 NVMDAETFLVSNELKSCSVINSQLAFSLAGK
-451 VLSCKLDQHDK
+451 VMTGTL
-462 FARYKDKDVF
+462 
-472 RLVSSGLGKIM
+472 I
-483 QGGLLGGITGGLV
+483 GGLATAAVELLIPGVGLIAGIAT
-496 GVAIPALATSLA
+496 AAALIWKQVSRETQQQKRISLKQQ
-508 PIVGFA
+508 V
-514 TIAAFTWKGLKTDS
+514 
-528 VAAKKMYLRQ
+528 
-538 HLLPKI
+538 LPKI

-596 QAKEKIAELEQKSK
+596 QAKEKIAELEQKVK

>member
-26 SIVSEIDEAIT
+26 SIVSEIDKTIT

-70 DTGIATSVITT
+70 DIGIATSVVTT

-88 KAVRYYGNI
+88 KAVRYYGN
-97 LDTANAI
+97 LLENA
-104 SPDSFK
+104 D
-110 IGESPVPTL
+110 
-119 MESLKSEE
+119 SLKSEE
-127 IEWGDIQKYTMGDV
+127 IEWEDIDKYTMGDV
-141 LDIDNTVL
+141 LEIDNTIL

-155 CPFLK
+155 SPFLK

-180 LTHVALPK
+180 LTHMALPK
-188 ADVIVFVTDAG
+188 ADVIVFVTDAC

-311 DVYSAISLEIQQL
+311 DVYSAILLEIQQL

-350 DLNNP
+350 DLSNP

-414 LQNLSREVDCKIEC
+414 LQKLSRKVDSRIES
-428 AFNEISKAIGKDVNK
+428 AFEEISESIEKEIT
-443 GIMNVEGK
+443 NVMDAETFLVSNELKSCSVINSQLAFSLAGK
-451 VLSCKLDQHDK
+451 VMTGTL
-462 FARYKDKDVF
+462 
-472 RLVSSGLGKIM
+472 I
-483 QGGLLGGITGGLV
+483 GGLATAAVELLIPGVGLIAGIAT
-496 GVAIPALATSLA
+496 AAALIWKQVSRETQQQKRISLKQQ
-508 PIVGFA
+508 V
-514 TIAAFTWKGLKTDS
+514 
-528 VAAKKMYLRQ
+528 
-538 HLLPKI
+538 LPKI

-596 QAKEKIAELEQKSK
+596 QAKEKIAEQEQKVK

>member
-26 SIVSEIDEAIT
+26 SIVSEIDKAIT

-60 AIIGAELCPT
+60 AIIGTELCPT
-70 DTGIATSVITT
+70 DIGIATSVVTT

-88 KAVRYYGNI
+88 KAVRYYGN
-97 LDTANAI
+97 LLENA
-104 SPDSFK
+104 D
-110 IGESPVPTL
+110 
-119 MESLKSEE
+119 SLKSEE
-127 IEWGDIQKYTMGDV
+127 IEWEDIDKYTMGDV
-141 LDIDNTVL
+141 LEIDNTIL

-155 CPFLK
+155 SPFLK

-180 LTHVALPK
+180 LTHMALPK

-350 DLNNP
+350 DINNP

-367 EDARNEVQNLIS
+367 EDARNDVANLIS
-379 HDGTLLTSTEFDALL
+379 TRGGELTSIEFNTLLA
-394 ESERGLENEGKW
+394 SEKGLNNDGKW
-406 FVAQINDR
+406 LVAQINDR
-414 LQNLSREVDCKIEC
+414 LRQLSYDVDERIES
-428 AFNEISKAIGKDVNK
+428 AFK
-443 GIMNVEGK
+443 GISEKIQSDIADTVGSNMSLMTGDFKELNSFTSQLLFSTAGK
-451 VLSCKLDQHDK
+451 AGLSLTVVSVL
-462 FARYKDKDVF
+462 A
-472 RLVSSGLGKIM
+472 SGPIGWAV
-483 QGGLLGGITGGLV
+483 GLAAAVGLV
-496 GVAIPALATSLA
+496 WRSVSNENETR
-508 PIVGFA
+508 
-514 TIAAFTWKGLKTDS
+514 KKTEI
-528 VAAKKMYLRQ
+528 Q
-538 HLLPKI
+538 QQILPKI
-544 NLAITDMRNQAN
+544 NLALTDLRNQAN

-596 QAKEKIAELEQKSK
+596 QAKEKIAELEQKVK